1 MKYAMLAAIFAL
13 GMVSPAHAQVDLD
26 SYIKR
31 NQFNDVKISPD
42 GLYLAATVPL
52 EDRTGLAVLRRSDFK
67 IMASVG
73 LGKNS
78 HVGGFFWANN
88 ERLLLSLSQKF
99 GMLEQPQFT
108 GEILGMNFDDKGVDA
123 LVGYRAGNKQAG
135 LRIASNEE
143 RVAAIRMVPIPG
155 DSRNVMLTVRP
166 YGEDEMWSRADRMDV
181 YSGRRTVVARAPV
194 KAASF
199 HIDNKGVVRFAV
211 GAEYDNLSKLY
222 HRATDDAE
230 WLLINNESVTKRRE
244 YPLGFSEDN
253 RTAYLQVEQPSGP
266 DAVVAFDTVTGE
278 RKELLRDKFSDPTE
292 IIDKFGPLDTPVGVI
307 YRDGRPHTRFFD
319 PKGTEARIY
328 ELLEATFP
336 DDAVEVTSTTDDGRI
351 ALISTYSDRD
361 PGSFYVLD
369 TTTKKAEYVT
379 SRREWIDP
387 AKMAVVKPVELKARD
402 GLTMRGYL
410 TLPQGKGERNLP
422 LVIYPHG
429 GPIDQYDVWS
439 FDTDPQI
446 LAAAGY
452 AVLQVNY
459 RGSGNYGRKFLQS
472 GALQWGGTMQ
482 DDLTD
487 ATRWAIDQGIADRNR
502 ICMYG
507 ASYGAYASL
516 MGAAKEPSLYQCAAG
531 YVGVYD
537 LVAMSAKDSREGKRS
552 ATWTADWLGTEE
564 SLAAVSPN
572 RFANRIKIPVFLA
585 AGGEDEVAPIDHSEK
600 MERALK
606 EAGVPVETLYYR
618 TEGHGFYT
626 VEHRREY
633 YTRLLAFLQ
642 KNIGTSTGT
651 SAGAGK

>member
-1 MKYAMLAAIFAL
+1 MKYAMLAAILAL
-13 GMVSPAHAQVDLD
+13 GAVTPAHAQVDLD
-26 SYIKR
+26 SYIKK
-31 NQFNDVKISPD
+31 NQFNDIKISPD

-67 IMASVG
+67 VMASVG

-78 HVGGFFWANN
+78 HIGGFFWANN
-88 ERLLLSLSQKF
+88 ERLLLRLSQKF

-135 LRIASNEE
+135 LRIAANEE
-143 RVAAIRMVPIPG
+143 HVAATSMVPIPG
-155 DSRNVMLTVRP
+155 DPRNVMLTVSP
-166 YGEDEMWSRADRMDV
+166 YGENEMWTRADRMDV

-194 KAASF
+194 KSASF
-199 HIDNKGVVRFAV
+199 DIDNKGVVRFAA
-211 GAEYDNLSKLY
+211 GSEYDNFSKLY

-230 WLLINNESVTKRRE
+230 WQLINDESVTKRVE

-253 RTAYLQVEQPSGP
+253 RTAYLRVDQSSGP
-266 DAVVAFDTVTGE
+266 DVVVAFDTVTGE
-278 RKELLRDKFSDPTE
+278 RKELLRDKFSDPAA
-292 IIDKFGPLDTPVGVI
+292 IIDKFGPLETPVGVV

-319 PKGTEARIY
+319 PKGTEARLY

-351 ALISTYSDRD
+351 ALVSTYSDRD

-369 TTTKKAEYVT
+369 TVTKKADYVT

-387 AKMAVVKPVELKARD
+387 AKMAVVKPVELKTRD
-402 GLTMRGYL
+402 GLPMRGYL
-410 TLPQGKGERNLP
+410 TLPPGKGERNLP

-429 GPIDQYDVWS
+429 GPFDEYDVWQ
-439 FDTDPQI
+439 FETDPQI

-459 RGSGNYGRKFLQS
+459 RGSGNYGRRFLQA
-472 GALQWGGTMQ
+472 GAQQWGLTMQ

-487 ATRWAIDQGIADRNR
+487 ATRWAVDQGIADRNR
-502 ICMYG
+502 ICIYG
-507 ASYGAYASL
+507 ASYGGYASL
-516 MGAAKEPSLYQCAAG
+516 MGVTKEPDLYRCAVG
-531 YVGVYD
+531 YIGVYD
-537 LVAMSAKDSREGKRS
+537 LVVRRAKLSREGKRWE
-552 ATWTADWLGTEE
+552 TWASEWMGSED

-572 RFANRIKIPVFLA
+572 RIANRIKVPVFLA
-585 AGGEDEVAPIDHSEK
+585 AGGEDEVAPIEHSEK

-606 EAGVPVETLYYR
+606 AAGVPVETLYYR

-626 VEHRREY
+626 DEHQREY

-642 KNIGTSTGT
+642 RHIGE
-651 SAGAGK
+651 GAGK